1 MSFEIDRLYRGI
13 LSGAIVGLLH
23 TIVADGVIATL
34 MTGRFFY
41 FYGGSLIGAVIGETI
56 QNIILGGILGAIGA
70 YIALQTK

>member
-1 MSFEIDRLYRGI
+1 MEFESLYRGI

-23 TIVADGVIATL
+23 TIVADGVIASL

-41 FYGGSLIGAVIGETI
+41 FYGGSLIGVVLGEII
-56 QNIILGGILGAIGA
+56 QNIILGAILGAVGS